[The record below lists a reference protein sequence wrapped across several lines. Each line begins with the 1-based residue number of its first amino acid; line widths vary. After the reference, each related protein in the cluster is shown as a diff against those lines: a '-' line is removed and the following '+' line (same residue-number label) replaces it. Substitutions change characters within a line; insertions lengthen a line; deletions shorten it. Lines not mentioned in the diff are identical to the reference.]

1 MGEIGQG
8 STFDVYMDTIEMFIN
23 YSNNPNDELLNRAVL
38 NYYTSS
44 LLNYWV
50 KTKNYLNNLD
60 IESFN
65 FNNAIYPLNNKSQI
79 DFHIIYERDVQRLKL
94 KYNKSNITDD
104 DIKQFYNDIMNDNK
118 KLNFKELNFE
128 ELKEEFYQLPEDF
141 ITETEKQHNV
151 RYNKENSKYDN
162 IINRVKYI
170 KDNLKHYDKKFI
182 EKYNLLEQNGKM
194 NIKEITRLFIFIS
207 RLNCFQMNVFEGSY
221 INYNNYNN
229 NLTLEEKF
237 FTNDNMN
244 NLLEKLSFSESSK
257 ERVEKLSFSESSKE
271 RFKKLNDKTFLLTNN
286 SGFFGYNTFLYAFFN
301 GISLIGVPNKVQ
313 SFDDF
318 KGCPIIFMNHD
329 YWHNFSQSGGLV
341 NLYKGDI
348 KNIKHIYYSI
358 INDTHLSKEEKE
370 LYILMLWIRI
380 HEAIANDFIDYKLNI
395 DGICKYIYGLFSD
408 TNLKV
413 AIQSFTKMYKSYEK
427 LLIDDNNI
435 DYVILFINFCI
446 SKFPNNQIYTS
457 RKQVL
462 NNIKIKLEKLL
473 IDKSLIDDETLYA
486 LIFIG
491 VYINLIH
498 RYILP
503 IENILNYL

>member
-1 MGEIGQG
+1 MEVKHLIGQG

-23 YSNNPNDELLNRAVL
+23 YSNNPTDDLLNRALV

-50 KTKNYLNNLD
+50 KTKEYINNID
-60 IESFN
+60 ISN
-65 FNNAIYPLNNKSQI
+65 FKFDNVIYPLNNKSQI
-79 DFHIIYERDVQRLKL
+79 DFHISYERDVQRLKL
-94 KYNKSNITDD
+94 KYNRSDIKDD
-104 DIKQFYNDIMNDNK
+104 DIKQFYIDVYSN
-118 KLNFKELNFE
+118 KELKNVE
-128 ELKEEFYQLPEDF
+128 ELKEEFFQLPDDF

-162 IINRVKYI
+162 IINRLKYI
-170 KDNLKHYDKKFI
+170 KDNLKHYDEIFR
-182 EKYNLLEQNGKM
+182 EQYNLLEQNGKM
-194 NIKEITRLFIFIS
+194 NIEEITRLFIFIS

-244 NLLEKLSFSESSK
+244 NLL
-257 ERVEKLSFSESSKE
+257 
-271 RFKKLNDKTFLLTNN
+271 KKLDEKTFLLTNN

-301 GISLIGVPNKVQ
+301 GISLIGVPNKIQ
-313 SFDDF
+313 SFDDL

-329 YWHNFSQSGGLV
+329 YWHNFSQSGGLL

-348 KNIKHIYYSI
+348 KNMKHIYYSI
-358 INDTHLSKEEKE
+358 INDDDLTKKEKE
-370 LYILMLWIRI
+370 LYILMLWLRI

-395 DGICKYIYGLFSD
+395 DGICKYIYGLFSE

-413 AIQSFTKMYKSYEK
+413 AIQSFTKMYKSFEK
-427 LLIDDNNI
+427 LVIDDNNI
-435 DYVILFINFCI
+435 DYVILFINICI
-446 SKFPNNQIYTS
+446 SKFSNNQIYAS

-462 NNIKIKLEKLL
+462 NNIKMKLEKLL
-473 IDKSLIDDETLYA
+473 LDKSLIDDETLYA

-491 VYINLIH
+491 LHIKLIH

-503 IENILNYL
+503 IENILNHL

>member
-1 MGEIGQG
+1 MEVKHLIGQG

-23 YSNNPNDELLNRAVL
+23 YSNNPTDDLLNRALL

-50 KTKNYLNNLD
+50 KTKEYINNID
-60 IESFN
+60 ISN
-65 FNNAIYPLNNKSQI
+65 FKFDNVIYPLNNKSQI
-79 DFHIIYERDVQRLKL
+79 DFHISYERDVQRLKL
-94 KYNKSNITDD
+94 KYNRSDIKDD
-104 DIKQFYNDIMNDNK
+104 DIKQFYIDVYSN
-118 KLNFKELNFE
+118 KELKNVE
-128 ELKEEFYQLPEDF
+128 ELKEEFFQLPDDF

-162 IINRVKYI
+162 IINRLKYI
-170 KDNLKHYDKKFI
+170 KDNLKHYDEIFR
-182 EKYNLLEQNGKM
+182 EQYNLLEQNGKM
-194 NIKEITRLFIFIS
+194 NIEEITRLFIFIS

-244 NLLEKLSFSESSK
+244 NLL
-257 ERVEKLSFSESSKE
+257 
-271 RFKKLNDKTFLLTNN
+271 KKLDEKTFLLTNN

-301 GISLIGVPNKVQ
+301 GISLIGVPNKIQ
-313 SFDDF
+313 SFDDL

-329 YWHNFSQSGGLV
+329 YWHNFSQSGGLL

-348 KNIKHIYYSI
+348 KNMKHIYYSI
-358 INDTHLSKEEKE
+358 INDDDLTKKEKE
-370 LYILMLWIRI
+370 LYILMLWLRI

-395 DGICKYIYGLFSD
+395 DGICKYIYGLFSEA
-408 TNLKV
+408 NLKV
-413 AIQSFTKMYKSYEK
+413 AIQSFTKMYKSFEK
-427 LLIDDNNI
+427 LVIDDNNI
-435 DYVILFINFCI
+435 DYVILFINICI
-446 SKFPNNQIYTS
+446 SKFSNNQIYAS

-462 NNIKIKLEKLL
+462 NNIKMKLEKLL
-473 IDKSLIDDETLYA
+473 LDKSLIDDETLYA

-491 VYINLIH
+491 LHIKLIH

-503 IENILNYL
+503 IENILNHL

>member
-1 MGEIGQG
+1 MEVKHLIGQG

-23 YSNNPNDELLNRAVL
+23 YSNNPTDDLLNRALL

-50 KTKNYLNNLD
+50 KTKEYINNID
-60 IESFN
+60 ISN
-65 FNNAIYPLNNKSQI
+65 FKFDNVIYPLNNKSQI
-79 DFHIIYERDVQRLKL
+79 YFHISYERDVQRLKL
-94 KYNKSNITDD
+94 KYNRSDIKDD
-104 DIKQFYNDIMNDNK
+104 DIKQFYIDVYSN
-118 KLNFKELNFE
+118 KELKNVE
-128 ELKEEFYQLPEDF
+128 ELKEEFFQLPDDF

-162 IINRVKYI
+162 IINRLKYI
-170 KDNLKHYDKKFI
+170 KDNLKHYDEIFR
-182 EKYNLLEQNGKM
+182 EQYNLLEQNGKM
-194 NIKEITRLFIFIS
+194 NIEEITRLFIFIS

-244 NLLEKLSFSESSK
+244 NLL
-257 ERVEKLSFSESSKE
+257 
-271 RFKKLNDKTFLLTNN
+271 KKLDEKTFLLTNN

-301 GISLIGVPNKVQ
+301 GISLIGVPNKIQ
-313 SFDDF
+313 SFDDL

-329 YWHNFSQSGGLV
+329 YWHNFSQSGGLL

-348 KNIKHIYYSI
+348 KNMKHIYYSI
-358 INDTHLSKEEKE
+358 INDDDLTKKEKE
-370 LYILMLWIRI
+370 LYILMLWLRI

-395 DGICKYIYGLFSD
+395 DGICKYIYGLFSEA
-408 TNLKV
+408 NLKV
-413 AIQSFTKMYKSYEK
+413 AIQSFTKMYKSFEK
-427 LLIDDNNI
+427 LVIDDNNI
-435 DYVILFINFCI
+435 DYVILFINICI
-446 SKFPNNQIYTS
+446 SKFSNNQIYAS

-462 NNIKIKLEKLL
+462 NNIKMKLEKLL
-473 IDKSLIDDETLYA
+473 LDKSLIDDETLYA

-491 VYINLIH
+491 LHIKLIH

-503 IENILNYL
+503 IENILNHL

>member
-1 MGEIGQG
+1 MEVKHLIGQG
-8 STFDVYMDTIEMFIN
+8 SSFDVYMDTIEMFIN
-23 YSNNPNDELLNRAVL
+23 YSNNPTDDLLNRAVL

-50 KTKNYLNNLD
+50 KTKDYINNLN
-60 IESFN
+60 ISN
-65 FNNAIYPLNNKSQI
+65 FKFDNVIYPLNNKSQI
-79 DFHIIYERDVQRLKL
+79 DFHIIYQRDVQRLKL
-94 KYNKSNITDD
+94 KYNRSDITDG
-104 DIKQFYNDIMNDNK
+104 DIKQFYIDVYSN
-118 KLNFKELNFE
+118 KELKNVE
-128 ELKEEFYQLPEDF
+128 ELKEEFFQLPEDF

-162 IINRVKYI
+162 IIDRLKYI
-170 KDNLKHYDKKFI
+170 KDNLKHYDEIFR

-194 NIKEITRLFIFIS
+194 NIKEITILFIFIA
-207 RLNCFQMNVFEGSY
+207 RLNCFQMNVFEVAY

-229 NLTLEEKF
+229 NLTIEEKF

-244 NLLEKLSFSESSK
+244 NLLEKLSFSESSL
-257 ERVEKLSFSESSKE
+257 ELV
-271 RFKKLNDKTFLLTNN
+271 KKLDDKTFLLTNT
-286 SGFFGYNTFLYAFFN
+286 SGFFGYNTFLYAFFS

-313 SFDDF
+313 SFDDV

-341 NLYKGDI
+341 NLYKGDV

-358 INDTHLSKEEKE
+358 INDNELTKKEKE
-370 LYILMLWIRI
+370 LYILMLWLRI

-395 DGICKYIYGLFSD
+395 DGICKYIYGLFSEA
-408 TNLKV
+408 NLKV
-413 AIQSFTKMYKSYEK
+413 AISSFTKMYKSFEK
-427 LLIDDNNI
+427 LVIDDNNI

-446 SKFPNNQIYTS
+446 SKFPNNKIYTS

-462 NNIKIKLEKLL
+462 KNIKIKLENLL
-473 IDKSLIDDETLYA
+473 IDKSLIDDESLYA

-491 VYINLIH
+491 LHIKLIH
-498 RYILP
+498 KYLLSID
-503 IENILNYL
+503 NILNSL